1 MSSTKEQR
9 SIPKHKLAR
18 AATLVR
24 TGAQIGGNYARYHA
38 RKFMSGEDDRETLH
52 RENAS
57 DTYAA
62 FSSLKGGPLK
72 VAQMLSIDQ
81 NILPAAYQEQFSQAQ
96 YSAPPL
102 SYPLVVRT
110 FRQEFGRSPDEVFDT
125 FTRSA
130 VNAASIGQVHKATLG
145 GQTFAVKVQ
154 YPGVAQSL
162 KSDLRL
168 VKPIATRMIGIPPKD
183 IDYYFKEV
191 EERLMEETD
200 YELEL
205 ERSIKLTEQS
215 RHLHAVHFP
224 KYFREWSGRRIL
236 TMEWIDGLP
245 LDKWAHSDV
254 DQETRNRIGQAMWD
268 FYHFQVHELRE
279 FHADPHPGNFIIKD
293 DQLYVIDFGC
303 VKQLEGAF
311 YEQYFQLLD
320 MNQVLD
326 DDSFVKLLEDV
337 GLILPKD
344 SPADRLL
351 LKNLYRESI
360 ELLSR
365 PFQEGVFDF
374 GDPEYVK
381 EIYAF
386 SERTQTDPEIKRVNT
401 ARGSRHAIYLNRAY
415 YGLYN
420 LLASMRATIHAEIP
434 EFLRKKPTEE
444 AVAVPAA

>member
-1 MSSTKEQR
+1 MSNKEQR

-24 TGAQIGGNYARYHA
+24 TGAKIGGNYAKYHA
-38 RKFMSGEDDRETLH
+38 RKQFSGVDDRDSLH
-52 RENAS
+52 RDNAE

-81 NILPAAYQEQFSQAQ
+81 NILPQAYQDQFSQAQ

-110 FRQEFGRSPDEVFDT
+110 FRQEFGQSPDTLFDT

-130 VNAASIGQVHKATLG
+130 ANAASIGQVHKATKG
-145 GQTFAVKVQ
+145 DQTLAVKVQ

-168 VKPIATRMIGIPPKD
+168 VKPIATRMIGISPKD

-191 EERLMEETD
+191 EERLLEETD
-200 YELEL
+200 YLLEL
-205 ERSIKLTEQS
+205 ERSVRLTELS
-215 RHLHAVHFP
+215 KDLDVRFP
-224 KYFREWSGRRIL
+224 KYFPDWSGKRIL

-254 DQETRNRIGQAMWD
+254 DQATRNRIGQAMWD

-279 FHADPHPGNFIIKD
+279 FHADPHPGNFLVRD
-293 DQLYVIDFGC
+293 NELYVLDFGC
-303 VKQLEGAF
+303 VKHLEEDF
-311 YEQYFQLLD
+311 YQQYFQLLD

-326 DDSFVKLLEDV
+326 DASFVSLLEDV

-344 SPADRLL
+344 SPADRILL
-351 LKNLYRESI
+351 RDLYRESI
-360 ELLSR
+360 ELLAR
-365 PFQEGVFDF
+365 PFTQEVFDF
-374 GDPEYVK
+374 GNPDYVK

-386 SERTQTDPEIKRVNT
+386 SERTQSDPEIKRVNT

-420 LLASMRATIHAEIP
+420 LLASIRAEIRAELP
-434 EFLRKKPTEE
+434 PLVRQDGEL
-444 AVAVPAA
+444 VA